1 MNSRSLTLVIALLV
15 VTHSHAQA
23 DDDDPVP
30 YKDPLPVAKLTEL
43 MNAHKL
49 WPLESLV
56 THAPLVRT
64 ERGTEIPLD
73 NGQLR
78 DWDSLLKCFRFIEQ
92 FSKDRERCPSTASI
106 DDDGHAQRSRL
117 ICLKDAQLTD
127 GGKPVVNFSE
137 QWCGFRY
144 EPYETAA
151 TETATEIAN
160 LEKRIDDE
168 DARAREARARQE
180 AAEEK
185 AKADPRYK
193 RAELAAELCLTQD
206 GLAEINAERRRQE
219 RINQASGTVDVS
231 ARRQL
236 AAARLTLEDEA
247 HDLKAKYAATKA
259 KPVRDWCAQQTPD
272 EFVRQ
277 FVAAELAEPAVR

>member
-1 MNSRSLTLVIALLV
+1 MHSSTTQTSPPRPDEVGFGTNVTPRNSRAVIQEMFMNSRSLTLVIALLV

-43 MNAHKL
+43 MNAHNL

-106 DDDGHAQRSRL
+106 DD
-117 ICLKDAQLTD
+117 
-127 GGKPVVNFSE
+127 
-137 QWCGFRY
+137 
-144 EPYETAA
+144 
-151 TETATEIAN
+151 
-160 LEKRIDDE
+160 
-168 DARAREARARQE
+168 
-180 AAEEK
+180 
-185 AKADPRYK
+185 
-193 RAELAAELCLTQD
+193 
-206 GLAEINAERRRQE
+206 
-219 RINQASGTVDVS
+219 
-231 ARRQL
+231 
-236 AAARLTLEDEA
+236 
-247 HDLKAKYAATKA
+247 
-259 KPVRDWCAQQTPD
+259 
-272 EFVRQ
+272 
-277 FVAAELAEPAVR
+277 